1 MSMPS
6 HAQSLLPAVQ
16 LESAD
21 EQDDSLRPALAR
33 VVESHGREV
42 KLDCSILSPSRPGIV
57 SDRGTVEGIPVLDVL
72 DDDRGV
78 VHVLA
83 EPRYFEQGEAV
94 VVRLDPH
101 RRDRIERIHAAC
113 VLAIAELKLRGTAIR
128 AVEMQARMAWV
139 DLAKPTENIDLD
151 SMAASEIPLR
161 PLRGGRGRMVVLCRG
176 VSVETVPAPI
186 ALSSKLIAGAG
197 ARLVKEDRRGAT
209 LEITLP
215 DAKGQWWL

>member
-1 MSMPS
+1 MSILS
-6 HAQSLLPAVQ
+6 HAHSLLPAEQ

-72 DDDRGV
+72 EDDRGLL
-78 VHVLA
+78 HVLA
-83 EPRYFEQGEAV
+83 EHRHFEIGEAV
-94 VVRLDPH
+94 VVRLDRD
-101 RRDRIERIHAAC
+101 RRDRIEQIHAAC
-113 VLAIAELKLRGTAIR
+113 VLAIAELKIRGASVK
-128 AVEMQARMAWV
+128 AVEMQARMAWL
-139 DLAKPTENIDLD
+139 DLAKPTEDIDLD
-151 SMAASEIPLR
+151 GMAASKIPLR
-161 PLRGGRGRMVVLCRG
+161 PLGGRKGHMVVQCRD

-186 ALSSKLIAGAG
+186 ALSSERIAGAG

-209 LEITLP
+209 LEIALP